1 MYPIHPITTQRLVA
15 IRREALLAEAVDTRR
30 LAQAQRPSDSRPL
43 VATEL
48 RRSLGSAVVALG
60 QRLQGAPPADHA
72 AAAPTGRG
80 VPV

>member
-1 MYPIHPITTQRLVA
+1 MYPNPPITTQRLVA
-15 IRREALLAEAVDTRR
+15 IRREALLAEAADTRR
-30 LAQAQRPSDSRPL
+30 LAQARRSADSRPIL
-43 VATEL
+43 ATEL

-60 QRLQGAPPADHA
+60 QRLQGAPPAGHA